1 MKKLLTINKD
11 NQKLIFQIAV
21 GLLSVFLGI
30 YFIKHEK
37 AELAEVKTVLI
48 LANKWFVLIGML
60 LVFLFIVVQGFMYQ
74 YSFKAVNKFISLK
87 MGILLYLKRNFIS
100 VFIPAGT
107 VTNMFFFNKE
117 IEEKQGIEKIVTLYA
132 STLFSISSI
141 ASSILMAIPAVILL
155 FIKGGIKNNILIGTS
170 LAFIS
175 IILLAITAGSFVRK
189 GTVFQILEKRVP
201 SFSTILNNLREY
213 PINKI
218 QLFKV
223 LVFSCLIEIIGV
235 AHLYIAMIALNFEP
249 SLYIA
254 IIGYAMVLIILL
266 SSPFLRGIG
275 AIELALT
282 YTLTLFGYS
291 AVAALSVVF
300 LFRFF
305 DFWAVLLLG
314 LAALILKKDNLFLRI
329 FPALLLF
336 ILGIVNIISAI
347 TPALPL
353 RLKALKEIIPLTAIH
368 TSIWLVLFSGLFML
382 AVAVY
387 LIKGLKNAWIIAL
400 ILTGISLF
408 AHLTKGIDW
417 EEAIIAFITLCTLL
431 FTQKQYFIKRD
442 ASFDKQ
448 LWLPAIVSFVTV
460 LIFGMIGFYFIDKNH
475 FGSDFSLW
483 ESLQETITAF
493 FLQNIDLNP
502 LTSFSKIFLFSVHIL
517 GAFTISFWVFLIL
530 KPLIRKKTVPVEESK
545 LLAKQLV
552 LNYGKGSLDY
562 FKTYYDKLFWFN
574 AEKTGFISYKITGN
588 YAIVLENPVAKDN
601 ETLEKIIIDFEVYC
615 KINGL
620 RTVYYRIPKSSL
632 EMYIKLQKK
641 SLLIGMEAVVNLASF
656 TIEGSEKKAIRNAV
670 NKLSKAGFIFKVN
683 EPPQKESFLQQLKS
697 VSSEWLLDMER
708 EEMVFSQGLFSVNE
722 LKEQTIFTIESN
734 EGKIVGFVNMI
745 PNFIACEANFDLM
758 RKTTDAPNGTMD
770 FLFVKMFE
778 HLKLKEYLSCNL
790 GMVPLSGIDNPKNIL
805 EQAMKTAYEKMK
817 IFSQYKNLYNFK
829 EKYDPTWSETY
840 LVFNESFDL
849 TLIPSALKKI
859 MEV

>member
-1 MKKLLTINKD
+1 MRKLFSINKT

-30 YFIKHEK
+30 YFIKHQR
-37 AELAEVKTVLI
+37 AELGEVKTVLI
-48 LANKWFVLIGML
+48 QANKWLLLIGII
-60 LVFLFIVVQGFMYQ
+60 LVFLFVVIQGFMYQ
-74 YSFKAVNKFISLK
+74 FSFKAVNKFISLK

-117 IEEKQGIEKIVTLYA
+117 IEEKEGIEKTVILYA
-132 STLFSISSI
+132 STIFSISSV
-141 ASSILMAIPAVILL
+141 ASSILIAIPAVILL
-155 FIKGGIKNNILIGTS
+155 FIKGGLKENMMIGVG
-170 LAFIS
+170 LALVL
-175 IILLAITAGSFVRK
+175 IILLMSTIISFIHK
-189 GTVFQILEKRVP
+189 GTVFQILEKKAP
-201 SFSTILNNLREY
+201 SLSTILNNLREY

-218 QLFKV
+218 QLLFV
-223 LVFSCLIEIIGV
+223 LIFSCFIEIIGV
-235 AHLYIAMIALNFEP
+235 AHLYIAMVALNIEA
-249 SLYIA
+249 SLMVA
-254 IIGYAMVLIILL
+254 IIGYALVLIILL

-282 YTLTLFGYS
+282 YALTLFGYG

-347 TPALPL
+347 TPALPE
-353 RLKALKEIIPLTAIH
+353 RLKILSKIIPLSAIH
-368 TSIWLVLFSGLFML
+368 TSIWLVLFSGAFML

-387 LIKGLKNAWIIAL
+387 LIKGLKNAWIIAVV
-400 ILTGISLF
+400 LTAISLF
-408 AHLTKGIDW
+408 GHLIKGIDW

-431 FTQKQYFIKRD
+431 FTHNQYFIKRD

-448 LWLPAIVSFVTV
+448 QWFPAIVSFVTV
-460 LIFGMIGFYFIDKNH
+460 LIFGTVGFYFIDKNH

-502 LTSFSKIFLFSVHIL
+502 RTAFSKIFLFSVHIL
-517 GAFTISFWVFLIL
+517 GAFTIAFWATLFL
-530 KPLIRKKTVPVEESK
+530 KPLIRKKMVPIEESK
-545 LLAKQLV
+545 MLAKQLV
-552 LNYGKGSLDY
+552 SNYGKGSLDY
-562 FKTYYDKLFWFN
+562 FKTYDDKLFWFN
-574 AEKTGFISYKITGN
+574 AEKTGFVSYKITGN
-588 YAIVLENPVAKDN
+588 YVIVLENPIAKDN
-601 ETLEKIIIDFEVYC
+601 ETLEKIIIDFDDYC
-615 KINGL
+615 KTNGL
-620 RTVYYRIPKSSL
+620 RTAYYRIPKSSL
-632 EMYIKLQKK
+632 EMYTKLQKK
-641 SLLIGMEAVVNLASF
+641 SVLIGREAVVNLATF

-670 NKLSKAGFIFKVN
+670 NKLSKSGFLFKVN
-683 EPPQKESFLQQLKS
+683 EPPQKENFLQQLKS
-697 VSSEWLLDMER
+697 VSSEWLQDMER
-708 EEMVFSQGLFSVNE
+708 EEMVFSQGVFSANE
-722 LKEQTIFTIESN
+722 LKDQTIYTIESN

-745 PNFIACEANFDLM
+745 PNFIAGEANFDLM
-758 RKTTDAPNGTMD
+758 RKITDAPNGTMD
-770 FLFVKMFE
+770 FLFVNMFE
-778 HLKLKEYLSCNL
+778 QLKLKGYLSCNL

-817 IFSQYKNLYNFK
+817 IFSKYKNLYNFK
-829 EKYDPTWSETY
+829 EKYDPTWTETY

-849 TLIPSALKKI
+849 TFMPSALKKI